1 MSKVKKWKL
10 SVLPKGGAYIHVYID
25 AETSHEAVKIAKAQH
40 PNAQNI
46 SSPTEVK

>member
-10 SVLPKGGAYIHVYID
+10 SVLPKGGAYIHVIVD
-25 AETSHEAVKIAKAQH
+25 AETSHEATKIVKAQH